1 LTNTSI
7 YGKMIPV
14 SEIGFWNRY
23 QKISPCSARREMPRT
38 TIADVARVAGVS
50 KATVSRVLAGQT
62 KYVRE
67 ETRQRVLKAV
77 DKLGYHPSTAARSLK
92 SKRSFTLGVVG
103 YGLEYFGPS
112 CTLSGI
118 EQQASKLGY
127 TILLHLIRQPET
139 DNVEQLLHN
148 MLSRY
153 IDGII
158 WAVPEIGRNRAWLE
172 DKALKPSVPIIF
184 LSMEPQPDQ
193 FVVAVDNYSGGLLA
207 TRHLIAQGC
216 QHIGLITGPLDW
228 WEARQR
234 RLGWQA
240 AIESVGLS
248 PKHSLVAEGNWETSS
263 GEYALAQLLT
273 RCPEIDGVFVC
284 NDRMALGALKTA
296 RQMGRRVPQDLA
308 MVGFDDTQDS
318 AYFYPS
324 LSTVRQDMVE
334 LGRRAVR
341 ELGKEIESSQSGDP
355 LIPRAVLLRP
365 DLIVRESSL
374 LTET

>member
-1 LTNTSI
+1 
-7 YGKMIPV
+7 
-14 SEIGFWNRY
+14 
-23 QKISPCSARREMPRT
+23 MPRT
-38 TIADVARVAGVS
+38 TIGDVARVAGVS

-62 KYVRE
+62 RYVRE

-77 DKLGYHPSTAARSLK
+77 DELGYLPSNAARSLK
-92 SKRSFTLGVVG
+92 SKRSFTLGIVG

-118 EQQASKLGY
+118 EQEASKLGY
-127 TILLHLIRQPET
+127 TILLHLVRQPET
-139 DNVEQLLHN
+139 NNVGQLLRK
-148 MLSRY
+148 MQSRY
-153 IDGII
+153 VDGFI

-172 DKALKPSVPIIF
+172 DKALKPPVPIVF

-193 FVVAVDNYSGGLLA
+193 FVVTVDNHSGGLLA

-216 QHIGLITGPLDW
+216 QNIGLITGPLDW

-234 RLGWQA
+234 KLAWQGA
-240 AIESVGLS
+240 LESAGLP
-248 PKHSLVAEGNWETSS
+248 PKHSLVAEGNWATSS
-263 GEYALAQLLT
+263 GENGLAQLLT
-273 RCPEIDGVFVC
+273 RHPEIDGVFVC

-296 RQMGRRVPQDLA
+296 RQLGRRVPQDLA

-341 ELGKEIESSQSGDP
+341 ELGKVIEANQRGDP
-355 LIPRAVLLRP
+355 LAPKTVLLQP
-365 DLIVRESSL
+365 ELIVRASSL
-374 LTET
+374 VTEV

>member
-1 LTNTSI
+1 
-7 YGKMIPV
+7 
-14 SEIGFWNRY
+14 
-23 QKISPCSARREMPRT
+23 MPRT
-38 TIADVARVAGVS
+38 TIGDVARVAGVS

-67 ETRQRVLKAV
+67 ETRQCVLKAV
-77 DKLGYHPSTAARSLK
+77 DELGYHPSSAARSLK

-118 EQQASKLGY
+118 EQEASKLGY

-139 DNVEQLLHN
+139 NNVERLLQEMH
-148 MLSRY
+148 SRY
-153 IDGII
+153 VDGII
-158 WAVPEIGRNRAWLE
+158 WAVPEIGENRAWLG
-172 DKALKPSVPIIF
+172 DNTFRPSVPTVF

-193 FVVAVDNYSGGLLA
+193 FVVAVDNHSGGLLA
-207 TRHLIAQGC
+207 TRHLITQGC
-216 QHIGLITGPLDW
+216 QNIGLITGPLDW

-234 RLGWQA
+234 KLGWQEA
-240 AIESVGLS
+240 LESVGLRA
-248 PKHSLVAEGNWETSS
+248 KHSLVAEGNWATSS
-263 GEYALAQLLT
+263 GEHGLAQLLT
-273 RCPEIDGVFVC
+273 RHPEIDGVFAS

-296 RQMGRRVPQDLA
+296 RQLGRRVPEDLA
-308 MVGFDDTQDS
+308 IVGFDDTQDS

-341 ELGKEIESSQSGDP
+341 ELGKEIASSQRGDP
-355 LIPRAVLLRP
+355 LTPKTVLLRP
-365 DLIVRESSL
+365 ELIVRESSL
-374 LTET
+374 LTEV